1 MRDKSIKY
9 LNFYESLTIIVFI
22 LNNHK
27 INLLI
32 VLPFKMKIKNQQSD
46 EFFSK
51 YLSTT
56 FEIGEP
62 PQNIE
67 ADINFQESDFHLT
80 YTRKYIP
87 LLYNKTKSNT
97 YINTTLYRI
106 TTKNFIS
113 GCRANETFFFY
124 NDENL
129 KNKQKY
135 MNVPF
140 FMSTNMDKLFAA
152 ILGFELNGMGARGFV
167 GNLKYGRAIN
177 SYTWTLKYNNIEE
190 GLLII
195 GEEPHI
201 YNNTYDENKL
211 KYTKLYMYKNLFSW
225 SISFENIIIGEL
237 INRKNIISLIRPD
250 IKGLIAP
257 KEYLENIKAI
267 YLDKYLNENICKI
280 NEIYEKN
287 ISNNDYDYND
297 DQKMKFYKIECD
309 KTKFSI
315 NDINNFLILKFVNIP
330 LNYSFLFN
338 GKDLFIE
345 NNEKYI
351 FQIYFGDIKYWYF
364 GSLFL
369 YKYQLIFNED
379 NKLIG
384 FYTGMKKEKIS
395 DKNDYIFKIILII
408 IFLIF
413 GLFIFFVLFKEI
425 RLLNR
430 NKKYAKELEEDFSYK
445 KNDMIREIKNLK
457 NDDNY
462 LFKKND

>member
-1 MRDKSIKY
+1 
-9 LNFYESLTIIVFI
+9 
-22 LNNHK
+22 
-27 INLLI
+27 
-32 VLPFKMKIKNQQSD
+32 MK
-46 EFFSK
+46 
-51 YLSTT
+51 
-56 FEIGEP
+56 
-62 PQNIE
+62 
-67 ADINFQESDFHLT
+67 H
-80 YTRKYIP
+80 
-87 LLYNKTKSNT
+87 
-97 YINTTLYRI
+97 
-106 TTKNFIS
+106 
-113 GCRANETFFFY
+113 FFFY

-152 ILGFELNGMGARGFV
+152 ILGFELNGMGTRGFV

-195 GEEPHI
+195 GEEPYI

-237 INRKNIISLIRPD
+237 INKKNIISLIRPD
-250 IKGLIAP
+250 IKGLIAS

-280 NEIYEKN
+280 NEIYERN

-297 DQKMKFYKIECD
+297 DQKLKFYKIECD

-315 NDINNFLILKFVNIP
+315 NDINNFPILKFVNIP

-345 NNEKYI
+345 NNAKYI

-413 GLFIFFVLFKEI
+413 GLFIFFVLFKKI